1 MAEKKNIFK
10 RTYESIKGK
19 INDAILETKIETSFK
34 EKNDLY
40 TLYTKNNSFSTKLS
54 GYFIEDKL
62 VVYGKHNIPKYSI
75 IISDC
80 GKNVYYVTKCEDIQ
94 IVTKY
99 NGTEYNRIG
108 TKLYLDKN
116 VEELDVVKAGK
127 RYFRNKNN
135 EA

>member
-10 RTYESIKGK
+10 RTYENIKEK

-54 GYFIEDKL
+54 GYFMEDKI
-62 VVYGKHNIPKYSI
+62 VVYGKHNIPQYSI

-80 GKNVYYVTKCEDIQ
+80 GKNVYYITKSEDIQ
-94 IVTKY
+94 ITTNL
-99 NGTEYNRIG
+99 NGTEYTRIG

-116 VEELDVVKAGK
+116 VEELNVIKAGK
-127 RYFRNKNN
+127 RYFRSKNN

>member
-10 RTYESIKGK
+10 RTYDNVKEK

-40 TLYTKNNSFSTKLS
+40 TLYTKNNSFYTKLS
-54 GYFIEDKL
+54 GYFEEDKL
-62 VVYGKHNIPKYSI
+62 IVYGKHNIPQYSI

-80 GKNVYYVTKCEDIQ
+80 GKNVYYVIKCEEVEITTQ
-94 IVTKY
+94 L
-99 NGTEYNRIG
+99 NGVEYTRIG

-116 VEELDVVKAGK
+116 VEELNVIKAGK